1 MTLRRTPYKACIAAF
16 AIAFCALS
24 SRSAFAQESITL
36 EQAVAL
42 TLQNNLQIKQAQ
54 LSEALSEE
62 NLKESKL
69 FFYPTLNAG
78 GNLNFNFGR
87 NVDPLT
93 YEFVNQQTTSS
104 NGSLNTSLPIFQGFR
119 LWHQVSQYKY
129 QLEADKSNTRKIQND
144 LSLTVVTTYLQ
155 VLSYED
161 LLLASQQ
168 QLQLAKLQLDRE
180 QKQFDVGSK
189 TLADLS
195 QAKAQYATAEL
206 NVTNSLNQLEISK
219 LNLAQ
224 LMERDPAAGFSVVK
238 PVINEIGEINSKY
251 AAAEIY
257 AKAADNYP
265 DVRLAQN
272 RSLAALKAV
281 DVAKSSLYP
290 RLSFSGSIGS
300 GYSNNRQQLLSRE
313 LTGQN
318 TVIGFLEGTNQ
329 RVLTPEFASTFEK
342 TNFKDQLDE
351 NFNQTIGLT
360 LNIPIFNSY
369 SARIG
374 VRRAKITYQNARV
387 TEQLARNNFNKVIY
401 QAVTDLR
408 AAQSRFLSASSAFES
423 SKTAFDAISKRYDVG
438 LVNSLDFNQAQT
450 DLNQKQF
457 DVIQAR
463 YDLIFRNKIID
474 FYLGNPLTF

>member
-1 MTLRRTPYKACIAAF
+1 MTLRRNPYKNCIATLAVVLT
-16 AIAFCALS
+16 ALS
-24 SRSAFAQESITL
+24 SAIAQESITL

-54 LSEALSEE
+54 LSESLSEE

-69 FFYPTLNAG
+69 FFYPTFNAG

-104 NGSLNTSLPIFQGFR
+104 NGSLNTSMPIFQGFR
-119 LWHQVSQYKY
+119 LWHQISQYKY
-129 QLEADKSNTRKIQND
+129 QLEADKSNTRKVQND

-155 VLSYED
+155 VLSNED

-168 QLQLAKLQLDRE
+168 QLELSRLQLDRE
-180 QKQFDVGSK
+180 QKQFNVGSK

-195 QAKAQYATAEL
+195 QAKAQFATAEL
-206 NVTNSLNQLEISK
+206 NVTNALNQLEISR

-224 LMERDPAAGFSVVK
+224 LMERDPATPFTVVK
-238 PVINEIGEINSKY
+238 PVIDQIGDINSKY

-257 AKAADNYP
+257 AKAVDNYP

-272 RSLAALKAV
+272 RTLAALKAV

-290 RLSFSGSIGS
+290 RLSFNGSLGS
-300 GYSNNRQQLLSRE
+300 GYSNNRQRLVSRE

-318 TVIGFLEGTNQ
+318 AVIGFLEGTNQ
-329 RVLTPEFASTFEK
+329 RVLTPEFANVMEK
-342 TNFKDQLDE
+342 TSFKDQLDE
-351 NFNQTIGLT
+351 NFNQAVGFT
-360 LNIPIFNSY
+360 LSIPIFNGS
-369 SARIG
+369 SGRIG
-374 VRRAKITYQNARV
+374 VRRAKITHQNAVV

-408 AAQSRFLSASSAFES
+408 ASQSRFLSATSAFES

-463 YDLIFRNKIID
+463 YELIFRNKIID